1 MLLPPPW
8 AAHGGGASEVP
19 TEILSA
25 SMSRPPRALAGAQ
38 RGKERD
44 GKLRVWRGNG
54 EGKHRSEAAARSRS
68 RDLQK
73 PNPNTPENNSATLRS
88 VSLYTKSLLHINYEY
103 CEVRVLRVVASITS
117 KNGIGGHGGRLRSR
131 DLQQTNPC
139 APENFLAAPRSA
151 HLITKSLVYE
161 QLFYTKQGEGGELKT
176 REREDKIRTQTTPRL
191 EPTAQ
196 RPQPATW
203 AIRDRRTHGA
213 RAILNIKYDPESSGN
228 QAGRE
233 GRG

>member
-1 MLLPPPW
+1 M
-8 AAHGGGASEVP
+8 ASCEYGEEMARENTDQRP
-19 TEILSA
+19 RRGFDPATSRNQIL
-25 SMSRPPRALAGAQ
+25 
-38 RGKERD
+38 
-44 GKLRVWRGNG
+44 
-54 EGKHRSEAAARSRS
+54 
-68 RDLQK
+68 
-73 PNPNTPENNSATLRS
+73 TPENNSATLRS
-88 VSLYTKSLLHINYEY
+88 VSLYTKPLLHINYEY

-161 QLFYTKQGEGGELKT
+161 QLVYTKQGEGGELKT

-196 RPQPATW
+196 RPQPTTW

-213 RAILNIKYDPESSGN
+213 RAILNIKYDPISTISI
-228 QAGRE
+228 
-233 GRG
+233 